1 MGRFA
6 SLVNTPENRENFKA
20 RYNILA
26 RVELEHCRL
35 EEWYTKRPIV
45 AIVILMIAFIEGGM
59 EIPIGR
65 IMRDFLILYRL
76 CPT

>member
-6 SLVNTPENRENFKA
+6 SLVNTLKNRETFKA

-35 EEWYTKRPIV
+35 GEWYTKRPTR

-65 IMRDFLILYRL
+65 ITRDFLILYRL

>member
-1 MGRFA
+1 MDRFA
-6 SLVNTPENRENFKA
+6 SLVNTPKNRETFKA

-26 RVELEHCRL
+26 RVKLEHCCL
-35 EEWYTKRPIV
+35 EEWYTKRPIG

-59 EIPIGR
+59 EITIGR
-65 IMRDFLILYRL
+65 ITRDFLIIYRL

>member
-6 SLVNTPENRENFKA
+6 SLVNTLKNRETFKA
-20 RYNILA
+20 RYKILA

-35 EEWYTKRPIV
+35 GEWYTKGPTR
-45 AIVILMIAFIEGGM
+45 AIVIHMIAFIEGGM

-65 IMRDFLILYRL
+65 ITRDFLILYRV